1 MRYTTAPPRTLR
13 MEVRFSSA
21 GAAGSCLKTLS
32 RIPGLLFHILR
43 GRVTAVDAVY
53 ELELVGRGAGIR
65 QAVGSLRAAAACL

>member
-1 MRYTTAPPRTLR
+1 MRHLQATPRTVR

-21 GAAGSCLKTLS
+21 GAAGSCLKALS

-53 ELELVGRGAGIR
+53 ELVLSGRGSGIR
-65 QAVGSLRAAAACL
+65 QAVGSLRAAAVCP